1 MDSLG
6 YKMVIVNKHESQFM
20 LARTPAKGLLKAK
33 ICLIATAGILASI
46 N

>member
-1 MDSLG
+1 
-6 YKMVIVNKHESQFM
+6 MVIINKQESQFM
-20 LARTPAKGLLKAK
+20 LARMPAKGLQKVK